1 MFWSNYWE
9 LNPRIT
15 KKHNFIENFQKK
27 KLGDGNLKTVYVEF
41 VEITGVTLVLL
52 NYSNN
57 QLKIGKYVRQGIALR
72 GHQDDGQLSNDDN
85 ENGDDVTLL
94 ILGKYKYK
102 MIQVVVKNNIQKF
115 KLVNFEYTRQNQM
128 KSQLFWTI

>member
-1 MFWSNYWE
+1 M
-9 LNPRIT
+9 
-15 KKHNFIENFQKK
+15 
-27 KLGDGNLKTVYVEF
+27 
-41 VEITGVTLVLL
+41 
-52 NYSNN
+52 
-57 QLKIGKYVRQGIALR
+57 RQGIALR

-85 ENGDDVTLL
+85 EDGDDVILL

-115 KLVNFEYTRQNQM
+115 KLVDFKYTRQNQM